1 MEIVFYLCL
10 AVAILLAAALFLF
23 KLFKKPK
30 GGEEMKKIPESYF
43 GAIRVTDRE
52 GRNMLI
58 VRKDDGSFDMV
69 EEEKVKK

>member
-10 AVAILLAAALFLF
+10 AVAILLATAFFLF

-30 GGEEMKKIPESYF
+30 GGDEKKIPETYF

-69 EEEKVKK
+69 EEEKIKK